1 MVLIMNFILIQMVI
15 KDQIKAAKIHSMF
28 GLIIM
33 DKLFHM
39 EELNTQNIKILTIF
53 YGQTA
58 VLLIGLKNLLILNLV
73 PVLLLITDTKYSMH
87 TILYK
92 KKNRLSRF
100 FFFIYLPSGAPILCT
115 LIKFVLP
122 VISFGIEPMIIIL
135 SSFLRLVFSNKNA
148 SIFSSILCPRTSS
161 HSL

>member
-87 TILYK
+87 IILYK
-92 KKNRLSRF
+92 KR
-100 FFFIYLPSGAPILCT
+100 AD
-115 LIKFVLP
+115 LI
-122 VISFGIEPMIIIL
+122 G
-135 SSFLRLVFSNKNA
+135 SFLFLINRNINWIYQFNSNNITSINIYFFTFSKHICNAITNKISNPA
-148 SIFSSILCPRTSS
+148 
-161 HSL
+161 